1 MQDHKLRAGHE
12 FLRVHLFYPVALS
25 TALCMVLIAVRV
37 LLSGSSNYEFLVWNL
52 FLAWLPYLFALWIVA
67 IRRRQPAARWKVVLP
82 GVVWMLFLPNAPYI
96 VTDFNHL
103 LFRRAF
109 PLMYDIVLIFAFA
122 WTGLLL
128 GVASLHLLEGSVR
141 RAWGNVAAAGFVVLS
156 ALLAGA
162 GIYLGRFLRWNS
174 WDVLKRPGDMV
185 ATLVD
190 VARNPLEHT
199 YAIGHSLVFTTVLL
213 ICHVTFV
220 TFRPAQALQTS

>member
-1 MQDHKLRAGHE
+1 MQHRKFLVGHE
-12 FLRVHLFYPVALS
+12 FLRTHLFYPVALS
-25 TALCMVLIAVRV
+25 TALCMALIVARV
-37 LLSGSSNYEFLVWNL
+37 VISGSSNYEFLDWNL
-52 FLAWLPYLFALWIVA
+52 FLAWLPYLFALWILT
-67 IRRRQPAARWKVVLP
+67 IRRRESGRPWKLVLP
-82 GVVWMLFLPNAPYI
+82 GALWMLFLPNAPYI

-103 LFRRAF
+103 LHRRAF

-141 RAWGNVAAAGFVVLS
+141 RAWGKVAAAGFVVAS
-156 ALLAGA
+156 AALAGA

-174 WDVLKRPGDMV
+174 WDVLKRPGDMI

-190 VARNPLEHT
+190 VVHNPMEHT
-199 YAIGHSLVFTTVLL
+199 YAIGHSLVFTTMLL

-220 TFRPAQALQTS
+220 AFRQANRPS

>member
-1 MQDHKLRAGHE
+1 MHGADCG
-12 FLRVHLFYPVALS
+12 
-25 TALCMVLIAVRV
+25 
-37 LLSGSSNYEFLVWNL
+37 NYEFLVWNL
-52 FLAWLPYLFALWIVA
+52 FLAWLPYLFALWIV
-67 IRRRQPAARWKVVLP
+67 ILRRREPERRWKVVLP
-82 GVVWMLFLPNAPYI
+82 GVLWMLFLPNAPYI

-128 GVASLHLLEGSVR
+128 GVASLHLLQGAVR
-141 RAWGNVAAAGFVVLS
+141 RALGGVAAAGFVVAS
-156 ALLAGA
+156 AALAGA

-190 VARNPLEHT
+190 VVHNPMEHT
-199 YAIGHSLVFTTVLL
+199 YAIGHSLVFTTMLL
-213 ICHVTFV
+213 ICHVTF
-220 TFRPAQALQTS
+220 AALRRAEGPGW